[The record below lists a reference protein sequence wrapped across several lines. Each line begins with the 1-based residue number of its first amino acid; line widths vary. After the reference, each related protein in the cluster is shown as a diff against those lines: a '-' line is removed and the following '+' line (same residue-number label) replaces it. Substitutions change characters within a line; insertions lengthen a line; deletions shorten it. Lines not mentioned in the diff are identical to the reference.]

1 MALVKPASRVLKP
14 VMPLDSDT
22 LDSRIS
28 SNRSLSDFRRDTRL
42 WQLLLAVR
50 ALSPT
55 TTDLCI
61 SCMQLESV
69 VTGSIA
75 FGFRHCCCYCC
86 YFLCC
91 CFCCCCNKEL
101 AEPRSLLPC
110 IRAAVR
116 GKACEESPREKA
128 HTHTVCPSACPAAA
142 CIPGSP
148 GCKVAGRPLPSLW
161 AVAFMI
167 DGRPAAVT
175 INNRGNRAGMEPRRT
190 HEFLNSRTVPDSQ
203 RAR

>member
-1 MALVKPASRVLKP
+1 MVKPASRELKP

-22 LDSRIS
+22 WDSRIS

-75 FGFRHCCCYCC
+75 SGFRHCCCYCC

-101 AEPRSLLPC
+101 AELRSLLPC

-128 HTHTVCPSACPAAA
+128 HTHTHTESARLPAR
-142 CIPGSP
+142 PRPTSQEVRVV
-148 GCKVAGRPLPSLW
+148 KWQAGRCP
-161 AVAFMI
+161 VC
-167 DGRPAAVT
+167 GR
-175 INNRGNRAGMEPRRT
+175 
-190 HEFLNSRTVPDSQ
+190 
-203 RAR
+203 